1 MTGAAL
7 PRAGVHGAATA
18 DPVSEVQVA
27 VSDLTQIYRGYR
39 RPVTALSD
47 VSLELRNG
55 EFCALIGPSGC
66 GKTTLL
72 HILAGLISPTSG
84 TVVVP
89 RRAPGRLPTALVFQG
104 VSTFPWFTVLENAE
118 YGLRLLG
125 VPGPLRRERTLRFL
139 EQVGLAGFRDSY
151 PHQLSE
157 GMRQRVSIARAL
169 AVDPDVLLMDEPF
182 ANLDEQNRLLL
193 QDELLRIWQASR
205 KTILFVTHSLD
216 EAIRLADRVLVMTAR
231 PGRIKSEFT
240 VPFPRPR
247 DFRAIRQQ
255 PAYGALS
262 ARLWDEL
269 RDEVLKAGGQRER

>member
-1 MTGAAL
+1 VITTTIPESVGGPAI
-7 PRAGVHGAATA
+7 
-18 DPVSEVQVA
+18 A
-27 VSDLTQIYRGYR
+27 VSGLTHVYSGGLE
-39 RPVTALSD
+39 PVTALAGI
-47 VSLELRNG
+47 SLEVRAG

-72 HILAGLISPTSG
+72 HILAGLIVPASG
-84 TVVVP
+84 TVTVP
-89 RRAPGRLPTALVFQG
+89 TRRNGRLPAALVFQG
-104 VSTFPWFTVLENAE
+104 VSTFPWFTVRENVE
-118 YGLRLLG
+118 YGLRVLG
-125 VPGPLRRERTLRFL
+125 VPAEARRERALRHL
-139 EQVGLAGFRDSY
+139 EQVGLTAFRDAY

-193 QDELLRIWQASR
+193 QDELLRLWQASG
-205 KTILFVTHSLD
+205 KTVLFVTHSLD

-231 PGRIKSEFT
+231 PGRIKSEVA

-247 DFRAIRQQ
+247 HFREVRRD
-255 PAYGALS
+255 PTYGALS

-269 RDEVLKAGGQRER
+269 RDEALKAAGR